1 VSREKYPKIIQSKEE
16 IMKSTA
22 GKTLAVLLVVVSVML
37 LAVSSYAK
45 EPYKIGALFAV
56 TGPASFLGEP
66 EKNTA
71 VMLQDQ
77 INKAGGIN
85 GHPLEIIIEDTK
97 SDETQAVLSAKK
109 LLENDKVLAI
119 IGPSTTG
126 ESMALVPIM
135 NTAATPLLSCA
146 AGAPITQP
154 AKDRPWIFKTPQYD
168 VSAVEAIY
176 GHMKKNSISKIGIIT
191 ISTGFGDAGRK
202 ALLEMAPKFGMTIV
216 ADEKYGPKD
225 SDMTTQLT
233 KIKAAGAQAVIN
245 WSVGPGQVVVTKN
258 WNALKMGIPLYQSH
272 GWGSKKNIE
281 LAGKAAEGVIAPLG
295 RLVVWEK
302 LPDKHPQKALLKKY
316 TQDYEAKY
324 KSEPGTFGGH
334 AYDSIMMLVEAMKKV
349 GPDKKKI
356 KDYIETNIK
365 KWPGTGG
372 IFTMSP
378 DDHCGLDK
386 EAFEMVVV
394 KNGDWEILK

>member
-1 VSREKYPKIIQSKEE
+1 MKKATEKIF
-16 IMKSTA
+16 
-22 GKTLAVLLVVVSVML
+22 VVIVAALSFLSLCVN
-37 LAVSSYAK
+37 AYAK

-56 TGPASFLGEP
+56 TGAASFLGEP

-71 VMLQDQ
+71 IMLQEQ

-109 LLENDKVLAI
+109 LLESDKVLAI
-119 IGPSTTG
+119 VGPSTTG

-135 NTAATPLLSCA
+135 NTANTPLLSCA

-176 GHMKKNSISKIGIIT
+176 GYMKKHGIAKVGIIT

-202 ALLEMAPKFGMTIV
+202 ALLEIAPKYGITIV
-216 ADEKYGPKD
+216 AEEKYGPKD

-258 WNALKMGIPLYQSH
+258 WHALKMGIPLYQSH
-272 GWGSKKNIE
+272 GWGSKKNVE

-295 RLVVWEK
+295 RLVVWAK
-302 LPDKHPQKALLKKY
+302 LPDNHPQKALLKKF

-334 AYDSIMMLVEAMKKV
+334 AYDSIMMLVEALKSV
-349 GPDKKKI
+349 GPDKKKM

-372 IFTMSP
+372 IFNISP

-386 EAFEMVVV
+386 DAFEMVVV

>member
-1 VSREKYPKIIQSKEE
+1 
-16 IMKSTA
+16 MKKAT
-22 GKTLAVLLVVVSVML
+22 GKLLVVFAAVLSVML
-37 LAVSSYAK
+37 LFVNAYAK
-45 EPYKIGALFAV
+45 EAYKIGALFAV

-71 VMLQDQ
+71 IMLQEQ

-109 LLENDKVLAI
+109 LLDKDKVLAI

-126 ESMALVPIM
+126 ESMALVPIL
-135 NTAATPLLSCA
+135 NSANTPLLSCA

-154 AKDRPWIFKTPQYD
+154 VKDRPWIFKTPQYD
-168 VSAVEAIY
+168 ISAVEAIY
-176 GHMKKNSISKIGIIT
+176 GYMKKHGIEKVGIIT

-202 ALLEMAPKFGMTIV
+202 ALLELAPKHGMTIV

-225 SDMTTQLT
+225 TDMTTQLT

-258 WNALKMGIPLYQSH
+258 WYALKMGIPLYQSH

-302 LPDKHPQKALLKKY
+302 LPDKDPQKALLKKY

-334 AYDSIMMLVEAMKKV
+334 AYDAIMILVEALKKV

-356 KDYIETNIK
+356 KDYIENNIK

-372 IFTMSP
+372 IFSLSP